1 MLVNL
6 YVRNY
11 VFIRELDIGFNKGLT
26 VITGET
32 GAGKSILLGA
42 LSLILG
48 ARADTSVL
56 LNGNEKCIV
65 EGTFDV
71 EDYNLEEFFE
81 RNDLEYNKTCILRR
95 EINPGGKSRA
105 FINDTPAGLNILR
118 ELGEK
123 LIDIHSQH
131 ENLMLGENIF
141 QINVIDSYAGNFDLR
156 NSFRKIYVTYRKKEK
171 EYRELRENSDKNK
184 SDFDYYSF
192 QLNQLLEAKILP
204 GEQDELEREQAL
216 LENAGEIKSLLG
228 RTTGIL
234 SADESSV
241 IPMLV
246 AARQLMGRLKEF
258 IPEAQE
264 LYERIESCR
273 IELDDINSEAERFL
287 SGVEDDP
294 GKLQNINERLDLL
307 YSLIQKHRVTK
318 ADELIEKTAELQR
331 IVNSIAT
338 GDEKIAELE
347 KELRGLEKE
356 LGDLAAK
363 LSERRNKSVSGM
375 EKIVTGMLRQLGMPN
390 ARFRIDLTREKDFT
404 QTGYDRAEFM
414 FSANREVPPENLSK
428 VASGGELS
436 RVMLS
441 LKSLLSSSANLPT
454 IIFDE
459 IDSGVSG
466 EVADKVGRILEE
478 MGKVMQVINITHLP
492 QVAARGRK
500 HLHVYKEYQGES
512 TITRIRLLTEEER
525 VMEVAKLLSGSE
537 VTPTAVENARELLNA
552 AMKQQ

>member
-375 EKIVTGMLRQLGMPN
+375 EKIVTGTLRQLGMPN

-552 AMKQQ
+552 ALKQQ

>member
-552 AMKQQ
+552 ALKQQ

>member
-192 QLNQLLEAKILP
+192 QLNQLLEAKIMP

>member
-192 QLNQLLEAKILP
+192 QLNQLLEAKIMP

-552 AMKQQ
+552 ALKQQ

>member
-1 MLVNL
+1 MLVKL

-11 VFIRELDIGFNKGLT
+11 VFIRELDIVFNKGLT

-48 ARADTSVL
+48 TRADSSVL

-65 EGTFDV
+65 EGTFDIK
-71 EDYNLEEFFE
+71 DYNLEEFFE
-81 RNDLEYNKTCILRR
+81 TNDLEFDNTCILRR

-105 FINDTPAGLNILR
+105 FINDTPAGLNLMR

-131 ENLMLGENIF
+131 ENLMLGENTF
-141 QINVIDSYAGNFDLR
+141 QINVIDSHAGNFDLR
-156 NSFRKIYVTYRKKEK
+156 NRFRKIYVNYRKKDK
-171 EYRELRENSDKNK
+171 EYRELKENADKNK
-184 SDFDYYSF
+184 SDFDYFSF
-192 QLNQLLEAKILP
+192 QLDQLLAAKIVA
-204 GEQDELEREQAL
+204 GEQDELEKEQAL
-216 LENAGEIKSLLG
+216 LENAGEIKSLLS
-228 RTTGIL
+228 RIAGIM
-234 SADESSV
+234 STDESSV
-241 IPMLV
+241 IPMIV
-246 AARQLMGRLKEF
+246 AVRQLMGRLRDF
-258 IPEAQE
+258 IPETQS
-264 LYERIESCR
+264 LYERIDSCR
-273 IELDDINSEAERFL
+273 IELEDLNSETERLL
-287 SGVEDDP
+287 STVEDDP
-294 GKLQNINERLDLL
+294 GKLQRINERLDLI
-307 YSLIQKHRVTK
+307 YSLIQKHRVTN
-318 ADELIEKTAELQR
+318 ADELIARTNELR
-331 IVNSIAT
+331 GIVDSIAT
-338 GDEKIAELE
+338 SDERLAQTE
-347 KELRGLEKE
+347 KELSVLRKE
-356 LGDLAAK
+356 LGLIAEN
-363 LSERRNKSVSGM
+363 LSERRKNSVAGM
-375 EKIVTGMLRQLGMPN
+375 EKIITGMLKQLGMPN
-390 ARFRIDLTREKDFT
+390 ARFRIDLKRENDFT
-404 QTGYDRAEFM
+404 QTGYDRAEFL

-441 LKSLLSSSANLPT
+441 LKSLLSNSANLPT

-478 MGKVMQVINITHLP
+478 MGKEMQVINITHLP

-512 TITRIRLLTEEER
+512 TITRIRLLSDEER

-537 VTPTAVENARELLNA
+537 VTQTALDNARELLSA
-552 AMKQQ
+552 ALKQQ

>member
-192 QLNQLLEAKILP
+192 QLNQLLEVKILP

-552 AMKQQ
+552 ALKQQ

>member
-48 ARADTSVL
+48 ARADSSVL
-56 LNGNEKCIV
+56 LNGNEKCVV
-65 EGTFDV
+65 EGTFDI

-81 RNDLEYNKTCILRR
+81 RNDLEYNNTCILRR

-141 QINVIDSYAGNFDLR
+141 QINVIDSFAGNFELR
-156 NSFRKIYVTYRKKEK
+156 DRYRKIYGTYRKKEK
-171 EYRELRENSDKNK
+171 EYRELKENSDKNK

-192 QLNQLLEAKILP
+192 QLNQLLAAKIKA

-216 LENAGEIKSLLG
+216 LENAEEIKSLLG
-228 RTTGIL
+228 RTAGIL

-241 IPMLV
+241 IPLLV
-246 AARQLMGRLKEF
+246 AARQLMGRLKDF
-258 IPEAQE
+258 IPEAQG

-273 IELDDINSEAERFL
+273 IEIDDINSETERFL
-287 SGVEDDP
+287 SAVEDDP
-294 GKLQNINERLDLL
+294 EKLQKINERLDLL

-318 ADELIEKTAELQR
+318 ADE
-331 IVNSIAT
+331 
-338 GDEKIAELE
+338 
-347 KELRGLEKE
+347 
-356 LGDLAAK
+356 
-363 LSERRNKSVSGM
+363 
-375 EKIVTGMLRQLGMPN
+375 
-390 ARFRIDLTREKDFT
+390 
-404 QTGYDRAEFM
+404 
-414 FSANREVPPENLSK
+414 
-428 VASGGELS
+428 
-436 RVMLS
+436 
-441 LKSLLSSSANLPT
+441 
-454 IIFDE
+454 
-459 IDSGVSG
+459 
-466 EVADKVGRILEE
+466 
-478 MGKVMQVINITHLP
+478 
-492 QVAARGRK
+492 
-500 HLHVYKEYQGES
+500 
-512 TITRIRLLTEEER
+512 
-525 VMEVAKLLSGSE
+525 
-537 VTPTAVENARELLNA
+537 
-552 AMKQQ
+552 